1 MPNPLSEKTRSR
13 FPVKVPGTFGARRK
27 NATWH
32 LRQFG
37 PTRGRVPPAGRR
49 YRWRWLALA
58 VAVAVAVPLAWWA
71 TTRPAA
77 PPAARLPSTMSIP
90 FSASADAY
98 VSSARPAV
106 NRGSSAV
113 LRTASRPKIMSYLTF
128 SVSGLSG
135 TVTAATLRFWAN
147 VADLRGVAVHVAPGS
162 WHEDSI
168 AASNAPAVGG
178 AVAFTGAVA
187 AKTWVT
193 ADVTPLVAGNGV
205 VSMALTQVGSGSGQ
219 YDSREG
225 AHPPEL
231 VVQTTSGSGA
241 PSPRSAAAVLRAT
254 IEAVPDATAYR
265 YATQDDHGRSMDALK
280 IISKP
285 GGGYLGVY
293 HNGPHGV
300 FQVYVA
306 ESRDLLHWTSRAL
319 LDNDASQPAIAALS
333 DSGYLLADEAHV
345 NRAVKLRLLRF
356 RHYASLAALLSGR
369 ADRIFDAPL
378 TVASGS
384 AKAEGTPNILS
395 ATLSPDL
402 SHSRIVVGFHYRL
415 PHGLDRPGIG
425 VLTNFSSWSG
435 RPDTALEVALRAA
448 GVSGA
453 IGDRDVVRFL
463 GQPFELVEAQAG
475 AGPAWLV
482 YLYDQSKH
490 VATALRI
497 RTSHGSRSFGNPTVT
512 SLREP
517 SGATALVFTLFLRTP
532 FAQGG
537 EAGELVY
544 YRTYSPNKSTGNPP

>member
-1 MPNPLSEKTRSR
+1 
-13 FPVKVPGTFGARRK
+13 
-27 NATWH
+27 
-32 LRQFG
+32 
-37 PTRGRVPPAGRR
+37 
-49 YRWRWLALA
+49 
-58 VAVAVAVPLAWWA
+58 
-71 TTRPAA
+71 
-77 PPAARLPSTMSIP
+77 
-90 FSASADAY
+90 
-98 VSSARPAV
+98 
-106 NRGSSAV
+106 
-113 LRTASRPKIMSYLTF
+113 
-128 SVSGLSG
+128 
-135 TVTAATLRFWAN
+135 
-147 VADLRGVAVHVAPGS
+147 
-162 WHEDSI
+162 
-168 AASNAPAVGG
+168 
-178 AVAFTGAVA
+178 
-187 AKTWVT
+187 
-193 ADVTPLVAGNGV
+193 
-205 VSMALTQVGSGSGQ
+205 
-219 YDSREG
+219 
-225 AHPPEL
+225 
-231 VVQTTSGSGA
+231 
-241 PSPRSAAAVLRAT
+241 LRAT

-333 DSGYLLADEAHV
+333 DSGYLLADEAHI

-369 ADRIFDAPL
+369 ADRTYEAPL
-378 TVASGS
+378 TLAPGS

-402 SHSRIVVGFHYRL
+402 SHSRIVIGFHYRL

-425 VLTNFSSWSG
+425 VLTNFSAWSG
-435 RPDTALEVALRAA
+435 RPDTTLEAALRAA

-453 IGDRDVVRFL
+453 IGDRDTVSVL
-463 GQPFELVEAQAG
+463 GTPLELIEAQAG
-475 AGPAWLV
+475 TGSAWHV
-482 YLYDQSKH
+482 YLYDQTTH

-497 RTSHGSRSFGNPTVT
+497 RTSQGSRSFGNPTVT
-512 SLREP
+512 SLPGP

-544 YRTYSPNKSTGNPP
+544 YHTYRASKSAGNPTVTMSDDANRWSSSPGRTK